1 MAGDKLCEKI
11 MSVYF
16 WFLPVLSLTL
26 NEVQIK
32 HNFQKNGSLY
42 KLVHAINIELIGTY
56 NVHLKHFDTVNIK

>member
-1 MAGDKLCEKI
+1 MASDELCETI

-32 HNFQKNGSLY
+32 HNLKKMAHYKN
-42 KLVHAINIELIGTY
+42 
-56 NVHLKHFDTVNIK
+56 